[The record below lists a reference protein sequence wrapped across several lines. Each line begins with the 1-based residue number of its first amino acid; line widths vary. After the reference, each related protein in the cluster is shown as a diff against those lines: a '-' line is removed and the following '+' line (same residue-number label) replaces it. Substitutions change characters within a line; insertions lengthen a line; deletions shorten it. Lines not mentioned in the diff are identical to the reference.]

1 MITIFQKCPNLDIL
15 MLLYAVSAF
24 QESAFGVLYH
34 NGNTD
39 TIILPNHIV
48 YQEVNT
54 FIGLSC

>member
-1 MITIFQKCPNLDIL
+1 

-54 FIGLSC
+54 FIGQSC